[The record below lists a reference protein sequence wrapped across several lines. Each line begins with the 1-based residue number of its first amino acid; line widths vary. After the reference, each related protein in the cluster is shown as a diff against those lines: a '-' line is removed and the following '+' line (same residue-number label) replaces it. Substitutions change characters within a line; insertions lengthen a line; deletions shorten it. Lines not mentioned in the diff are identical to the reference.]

1 MSRLSFTISEVN
13 SSFGR
18 YDFSGATKALYNFWL
33 YDLCDVYFEALKP
46 VVYGED
52 EEAKTVSR
60 NVLYPLVQCL
70 SGVYWCRGGVRGYT
84 NGRNTM
90 LLYFVALEIL
100 LVWISKT
107 GSDSKYQQAVT
118 MFSRVL
124 YVGLF

>member
-13 SSFGR
+13 SSFGL

-60 NVLYPLVQCL
+60 NVLYPLVQGCQV
-70 SGVYWCRGGVRGYT
+70 SIGVRGYT
-84 NGRNTM
+84 NGRNM

-100 LVWISKT
+100 LVWISKP
-107 GSDSKYQQAVT
+107 GSDSKYQQAVFIFT
-118 MFSRVL
+118 RVL
-124 YVGLF
+124 HVGLF